1 MILVSHI
8 QPPFGAMFSN
18 SSTKFITSIS
28 PQQLFSHNQPPKFNT
43 IKTFIRPL
51 HLTLAKAEGNIDSS
65 SSPTKPSSF
74 ANDQTVFVGDKDVPL
89 EGVIQFDK
97 PNNSSSRIEKWG

>member
-1 MILVSHI
+1 M
-8 QPPFGAMFSN
+8 
-18 SSTKFITSIS
+18 
-28 PQQLFSHNQPPKFNT
+28 
-43 IKTFIRPL
+43 